1 MSETMT
7 FEQMPYERVDFAALT
22 RDYEQM
28 TRQMKE
34 AKSPAEA
41 EALLRRHTEIHMPAS
56 TMMNLSSIRH
66 TINTEDPFYLAEE
79 EFYAENCPAFEQ
91 TLTDFYRAVLASPFR
106 SQLEQVFPK
115 VFFTNA
121 EIDAKTISPEVLADL
136 EQENKLVMEYQKL
149 QGGARIQ
156 FQGQTLNLS
165 QLGVYKESPDRQTR
179 RAAYQAESD
188 FYTAHK
194 KEYDEVY
201 DKLVKVRTTIAKK
214 LGFKNFVELGY
225 LRMTRNCY
233 DAQDAAVFRQEV
245 VKEIVPRVIEMKKAQ
260 AKRLGL
266 EDFKFY
272 DDPVSRNGG
281 NPKPQGSFDDTY
293 RSGVEMYREMNEQ
306 TRGFIDKMDR
316 MHLFDLIAK
325 EGKMTGGYCT
335 YLADY
340 KAPFIFANFNGT
352 SHDVEVF
359 THEGGHA
366 FAGYL
371 ASETAQLRECASPTL
386 EGCEVHSMS
395 MEFLCWPWLQKFY
408 GDQTD
413 CAKADHLSGTLY
425 FLPYGCQVDE
435 FQHIVYEN
443 PDLTPDQRNEKW
455 AELDKKYRPWLD
467 FDGVPFYS
475 SGASWQRQLHIYT
488 SPFYYID
495 YCLAQSVA
503 LQIFELMQDQSWQAA
518 WEKYMAYTR
527 QGGSDT
533 FLGLLEKAGLQNPMK
548 PGALQKAAQA
558 AADYMARHQEDL
570 N

>member
-1 MSETMT
+1 MT
-7 FEQMPYERVDFAALT
+7 IAHIRYDVDTTDEFYEKEHEYYNQKRPIYHNLTLEYEKKLYASPYRAYLEEKIGPVAFKNLEIAQKAMDEKLIPLMQEANALT
-22 RDYEQM
+22 TEYN
-28 TRQMKE
+28 KLIAG
-34 AKSPAEA
+34 AKIPFDGQVF
-41 EALLRRHTEIHMPAS
+41 
-56 TMMNLSSIRH
+56 NLSLMRPYL
-66 TINTEDPFYLAEE
+66 IN
-79 EFYAENCPAFEQ
+79 
-91 TLTDFYRAVLASPFR
+91 S
-106 SQLEQVFPK
+106 
-115 VFFTNA
+115 
-121 EIDAKTISPEVLADL
+121 
-136 EQENKLVMEYQKL
+136 
-149 QGGARIQ
+149 
-156 FQGQTLNLS
+156 
-165 QLGVYKESPDRQTR
+165 DRNVR
-179 RAAYQAESD
+179 KAAWKAQSD
-188 FYTAHK
+188 FFMANMEK
-194 KEYDEVY
+194 LDELY
-201 DKLVKVRTTIAKK
+201 DKLVKNRTAQAKEM
-214 LGFKNFVELGY
+214 GYENFVELGY

-475 SGASWQRQLHIYT
+475 SGASWQRQLHNYT

-558 AADYMARHQEDL
+558 AADYMARHQEDW